1 MTDEKAKPLNKS
13 EIMREFY
20 KQNPNAS
27 AKEAAAAAG
36 ATTDM
41 AYIVRRQMFGSK
53 KKKAKPRNI
62 ALKPLTPGIST
73 VRKVI
78 TDQTVEVDSLKKS
91 LSHALDEIKGYR
103 VLIGYFEW
111 QIGLRD
117 SRGNRG
123 TTV

>member
-1 MTDEKAKPLNKS
+1 MTDEKAKPMNKS

-41 AYIVRRQMFGSK
+41 AYIVRRQMFGPK
-53 KKKAKPRNI
+53 KKKAKTRKI
-62 ALKPLTPGIST
+62 ALNIPTPGIST

-91 LSHALDEIKGYR
+91 LTQALDEIKGYR